1 MSSKRSTVSD
11 YTSRPMGDGRVSSV
25 SRRRFLRGFG
35 GVVLGLPFL
44 ETFAPRSAQAQA
56 AQAIKRFGVF
66 FACNQRT
73 CPDACA
79 SAEVERSEDESKG
92 SIASDESRTRR
103 FTSGNCGFMIASCSR
118 SG

>member
-1 MSSKRSTVSD
+1 MTSKRPSTSKRSGVSD
-11 YTSRPMGDGRVSSV
+11 YTSRSMSDGRVSAL

-66 FACNQRT
+66 FACNGVNMDRWFPST
-73 CPDACA
+73 SFGAL
-79 SAEVERSEDESKG
+79 SAQSLVGTANEPLD
-92 SIASDESRTRR
+92 
-103 FTSGNCGFMIASCSR
+103 
-118 SG
+118 